1 MLFQKT
7 LQDLI
12 KGIRSHRKD
21 PSAFVSKAIADI
33 KDELR
38 SNDPFLKAEAVGS
51 FYLCYFNNSK
61 FLLYYNLS
69 FLIYFLLVGPK
80 ANIFADGWL

>member
-1 MLFQKT
+1 MADPMLFQKT

-21 PSAFVSKAIADI
+21 PSAFVSKAIAEI

-38 SNDPFLKAEAVGS
+38 SNDPFLKAEAVSSKISHS
-51 FYLCYFNNSK
+51 FR
-61 FLLYYNLS
+61 FL
-69 FLIYFLLVGPK
+69 
-80 ANIFADGWL
+80 NIHIFPTRL